1 MEIYV
6 VPCVLFL
13 LNLVVGSITG
23 ILAMFIVSFVYGF
36 VYAYL
41 TAFMARIRD
50 FKMRMNGKDV

>member
-1 MEIYV
+1 MEISV

-13 LNLVVGSITG
+13 LNLVVVSITG

-41 TAFMARIRD
+41 TGFMMRIRE
-50 FKMRMNGKDV
+50 FKTRMNGKDV